1 MPTFT
6 IPLEEV
12 AAAIRSLSQRLIDL
26 EAEASS
32 LGLLPTGLPA
42 ADEPPANPSDDNLKE
57 WVNSLVAR
65 RLETKKSL
73 NFHILVYGCSH
84 HKFHTALND
93 WLKDLEAIIDFD

>member
-12 AAAIRSLSQRLIDL
+12 ATALRSLSQRLIEL

-32 LGLLPTGLPA
+32 LGLLPRGLPA
-42 ADEPPANPSDDNLKE
+42 ADEPPAPLSDAKLKE
-57 WVNSLVAR
+57 WVDSLVAR
-65 RLETKKSL
+65 RLETKMSL
-73 NFHILVYGCSH
+73 NFHILVYGSSH
-84 HKFHTALND
+84 QEFHAALNE